1 MPWFKVDD
9 KMHSHRKTRKALRSH
24 PTKRRDASVI
34 GVWALAGSWSSDN
47 LTDGFVPADELEGW
61 DDDAPA
67 IAARLVA
74 AGLWHEDT
82 VEDEAGY
89 RFNDW
94 TILNPDAASVL
105 ARREAEGEGGRFGN
119 HVRWHT
125 KKGVVVPDCSF
136 CTADDPSGT
145 RSGPRSGRGRGTR
158 VGGESSRPGPSRPDA
173 AAAAVG
179 RNAAAAPVD
188 NHPVG
193 SIDLPP
199 AVEILK
205 AGLEAHKLVVRWDR
219 LDTDQLAQIDALIAT
234 HGDGPLIRAAIA
246 THRPNAPAAFAQAWL
261 GAWSSLP
268 APGTKLRVVADE
280 ACTAPG
286 HVGTVRHC
294 AQCAGEQ
301 KAAR

>member
-9 KMHSHRKTRKALRSH
+9 KLHDHRKSRAAGRS
-24 PTKRRDASVI
+24 AM
-34 GVWALAGSWSSDN
+34 GVWVLAGSWSADN
-47 LTDGFVPADELEGW
+47 LTNGFIPATLLSRWGGKTD
-61 DDDAPA
+61 
-67 IAARLVA
+67 AARLVK
-74 AGLWHEDT
+74 AGLWHVDEQDGEKGWRFHNWAEHQPT
-82 VEDEAGY
+82 KEEVEAK
-89 RFNDW
+89 
-94 TILNPDAASVL
+94 
-105 ARREAEGEGGRFGN
+105 REAARERMRA
-119 HVRWHT
+119 VRAN
-125 KKGVVVPDCSF
+125 KD
-136 CTADDPSGT
+136 GT
-145 RSGPRSGRGRGTR
+145 SRS
-158 VGGESSRPGPSRPDA
+158 VRPTPSRPVPTRPSTA
-173 AAAAVG
+173 AAAEG
-179 RNAAAAPVD
+179 NAAAAPVD

-193 SIDLPP
+193 SSDLPP